1 SITQCWILINTCRT
15 FGSGVVQ
22 PFNDSVFYV
31 RSNCPFTLT
40 HFTHNR
46 VECDITTRRG
56 DNGLLVQVEIIIN
69 KVRTVLQNGS
79 IQVERKSVS
88 LPYDHTYQHIFH
100 YGIYTKLRSSL
111 LPLSVTWHNVPG
123 GIDTLWVE
131 LEQELSTDMTGLCGK
146 HNGTGNQKVVM
157 ESVLADDTCQTRDPT
172 SVGSP
177 ECGTFFSHTLECLQA
192 RVRQYLDLCEKNIY
206 KYEMSKGVTCSFF
219 KEIVQQCENTSRVWD
234 IWRSVTKCD
243 KPDCPGDLIYVE
255 QGPAFVPSCTNPN
268 PRFSN
273 QDYISTCVC
282 PEGKVLNDQADGFHC
297 VSVSSCP
304 CVFAGKSYSTGDM
317 RSTKCQSCKCD
328 SGKWRCSENIC
339 PARCV
344 IEGQHVTTFDGKEYV
359 LPGKCTYVAL
369 QGFNW
374 TIKIEFSEKAPSLK
388 TVAFLLFQVQ
398 ADFEDNVLVFWQS
411 SMYIHFHTSLGM
423 KIEVQMSP
431 EIQLYITPPAN
442 HTGMISGLC
451 GNNNNDTTDD
461 FTTTSGIIENSAQPF
476 AQSWSVGDCAVD
488 IPDTCINKD
497 NEIFADEKCSV
508 LNNPDGIFAE
518 CHGHIPT
525 DYYHRA
531 CILRTCNCGSSLQQ
545 CLCVAL
551 SSYAKACASLGVVVG
566 DWRKATNCTV
576 TCQKNQE
583 FTYDTQACNHT
594 CRSLSGP
601 DPRCGVDDAPVEG
614 CGCPEGTHLNQG
626 NICTRKADC
635 VCHYY
640 GGTVPPGSVI
650 IFFLVDFQSDRSIC
664 NSGCYCPEGQYEDH
678 RGNCVT
684 RDNCTCVY
692 SGKVFSPGQHV
703 KTNCKTCTCGQG
715 QWHCK
720 DEPCP
725 GKCQVYGNG
734 HYQTFD
740 SKWYRFDGHCQ
751 YTLVEDGCENR
762 NGTFS
767 VRVESVPCCDEALTC
782 SRAIILD
789 LQGEVTLTLSD
800 MNVTRQNHVG
810 WTLQEDPLYSI
821 HTVGLYIIISVPS
834 RGITL
839 IWDKHTRITIELHE
853 GWRNLVCGLC
863 GNFDSNEM
871 NDLKIS
877 GSAVA
882 SSPMAFGNS
891 WKAATPPCSDV
902 TTEIFP
908 CERNSYCSAWAQ
920 RRCMIIRGDTFKACH
935 FKVDP
940 EPYYHAC
947 VQESCSCEFEGKFL
961 GFCTAVAAYAEACS
975 DQDVCVNWRTPDLC
989 RKLRY
994 YFPH

>member
-789 LQGEVTLTLSD
+789 LQVA
-800 MNVTRQNHVG
+800 VC
-810 WTLQEDPLYSI
+810 I
-821 HTVGLYIIISVPS
+821 
-834 RGITL
+834 
-839 IWDKHTRITIELHE
+839 LH
-853 GWRNLVCGLC
+853 
-863 GNFDSNEM
+863 
-871 NDLKIS
+871 I
-877 GSAVA
+877 
-882 SSPMAFGNS
+882 
-891 WKAATPPCSDV
+891 
-902 TTEIFP
+902 
-908 CERNSYCSAWAQ
+908 
-920 RRCMIIRGDTFKACH
+920 
-935 FKVDP
+935 
-940 EPYYHAC
+940 
-947 VQESCSCEFEGKFL
+947 
-961 GFCTAVAAYAEACS
+961 
-975 DQDVCVNWRTPDLC
+975 
-989 RKLRY
+989 
-994 YFPH
+994 